1 MIILQKTQVCD
12 LRDVSKI
19 SVHPTR
25 DRVVGFVL
33 NDRSSQKRQFLCFKL
48 CKKSK
53 IKVTAL
59 ILILVYNVCILMC
72 FRVMSLR
79 DCIKRGFDFI
89 ILSQKSGSVYTQKLK
104 SNPPY
109 LPYSVCV
116 YVCVYPIIQPFQ
128 VTRPQLLQRCTI
140 PMGQARQVQAGN
152 TLKVARPRLR
162 REKLPQIL
170 CVAGHPMP
178 LAPAEENKSNPH
190 RYGYYING
198 KVVKVAYRSEEIHV
212 PQIIPPPPPPLPPVQ
227 VPSNEPITGTIH
239 ESPTYENLSQ
249 LQDIMC

>member
-48 CKKSK
+48 CKKSR

-59 ILILVYNVCILMC
+59 ILILVYNVCILIMC

-89 ILSQKSGSVYTQKLK
+89 ILSQKSGSVYTQKLN

-109 LPYSVCV
+109 LLYSVCV
-116 YVCVYPIIQPFQ
+116 CVCIQS
-128 VTRPQLLQRCTI
+128 
-140 PMGQARQVQAGN
+140 
-152 TLKVARPRLR
+152 
-162 REKLPQIL
+162 
-170 CVAGHPMP
+170 
-178 LAPAEENKSNPH
+178 SNH
-190 RYGYYING
+190 FR
-198 KVVKVAYRSEEIHV
+198 
-212 PQIIPPPPPPLPPVQ
+212 
-227 VPSNEPITGTIH
+227 
-239 ESPTYENLSQ
+239 
-249 LQDIMC
+249 LQDHNYCRDVQYPWVKLGRSRQAIH